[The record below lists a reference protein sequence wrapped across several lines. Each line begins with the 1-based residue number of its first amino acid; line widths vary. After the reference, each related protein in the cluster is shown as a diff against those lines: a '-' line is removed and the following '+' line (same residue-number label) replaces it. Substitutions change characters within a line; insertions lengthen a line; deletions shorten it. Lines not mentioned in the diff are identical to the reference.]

1 MNLSWSASDGARPTR
16 ASVCAPVPSAP
27 MELRQLGRTGLRV
40 SVLGLGTMTWARD
53 TDELDAGEQLRD
65 FVDAGGTLV
74 DTAASYADG
83 DAETLLGSLLGS
95 KVSRRDVLLCTKAG
109 VRHTPTGPVVDAS
122 RGALLDSLDDSLGRL
137 GTDHVDL
144 FLVHAPD
151 AGTPFTETLSALR
164 HAVTSGRARY
174 VGLSNHP
181 GWATAQAAALLGG
194 TDDVGLAAVEV
205 EYSLLQRGAEREV
218 VPAADAL
225 GLGLLAWSPL
235 GRGVLTGKY
244 RRSLPADSRG
254 ASPHLSAFVEPYLD
268 NGSSGV
274 VEAVVTAAEGL
285 GRAPLDVA
293 LSWLLG
299 RPTVAS
305 AVVGART
312 PAQLRASLD
321 ATDLVLPRAV
331 RAALDDVS
339 EIEVGYP
346 ERW

>member
-1 MNLSWSASDGARPTR
+1 
-16 ASVCAPVPSAP
+16 
-27 MELRQLGRTGLRV
+27 MEIRQLGRSGLRV
-40 SVLGLGTMTWARD
+40 SAIGLGTMTWARD
-53 TDELDAGEQLRD
+53 TDELDAAEQLRD

-83 DAETLLGSLLGS
+83 DAESLIGSLLAT
-95 KVSRRDVLLCTKAG
+95 KVERGDLVLCTKAG
-109 VRHTPTGPVVDAS
+109 VRRTPAGPVVDAS
-122 RGALLDSLDDSLGRL
+122 RGALLDSLDESLSRL

-144 FLVHAPD
+144 FLVQAPD
-151 AGTPFTETLSALR
+151 PRTPFTETLSALR
-164 HAVTSGRARY
+164 HAVTSGRTRY

-181 GWATAQAAALLGG
+181 AWATSRAATLLGG
-194 TDDVGLAAVEV
+194 TDDVGLAAVEL
-205 EYSLLQRGAEREV
+205 EYSLLQRGVEREV

-235 GRGVLTGKY
+235 ARGVLTGKY
-244 RRSLPADSRG
+244 RRSLPADSRA
-254 ASPHLSAFVEPYLD
+254 ASPHLAGFVEPYLD
-268 NGSSGV
+268 QSSSGV

-293 LSWLLG
+293 LAWLLG
-299 RPTVAS
+299 RPAVAG
-305 AVVGART
+305 AIVGART
-312 PAQLRASLD
+312 PAQLRTSLG
-321 ATDLVLPRAV
+321 ATDLELPDAV